1 MLRSMPA
8 PLSDVARVAV
18 EDFRRAHPGAIP
30 AALASELVSAVEMA
44 LLSAVRAERR
54 ACAAECARRGELW
67 QRTADKP
74 DSPERVRIEAEHR
87 ANEALVLAD
96 SIATRA

>member
-1 MLRSMPA
+1 MPA
-8 PLSDVARVAV
+8 PLIDVARVAA
-18 EDFRRAHPGAIP
+18 EDFRRAHPDAIP
-30 AALASELVSAVEMA
+30 PVLANDLAAAIEMA

-54 ACAAECARRGELW
+54 ACVAECSRRGELW

-74 DSPERVRIEAEHR
+74 GTTELVRVEAEHR

-96 SIATRA
+96 LIATRA